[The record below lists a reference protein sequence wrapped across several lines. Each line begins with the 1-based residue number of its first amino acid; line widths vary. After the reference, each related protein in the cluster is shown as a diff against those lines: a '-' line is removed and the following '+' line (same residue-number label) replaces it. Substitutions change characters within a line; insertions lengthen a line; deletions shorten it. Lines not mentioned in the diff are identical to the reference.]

1 MTTRTLYDWF
11 RASAEASPE
20 VPALEVLDVTLT
32 YAELRA
38 AAEWMSARMVEA
50 IGGRPDRVGLLTS
63 RTAVSYVAYLAVQR
77 LGATAVPLNPAAPAS
92 RNVDITKEGGLDLTV
107 FDDTAGDGAAEYRR
121 DAGVR
126 LLDMTGEKWRPLLAP
141 QPSDDIPDQVHQPET
156 GTAYIIFTSGTTG
169 RPKGVPTTYAS
180 VNAFLTEVIPRYELG
195 PGCRV
200 SQNFEMSF
208 DGSVSEMF
216 STWGSGSTLC
226 VAQHGDVFTPVRIVN
241 TRRLTHW
248 MSVPSVISFAKRL
261 RALAPGSMPTLRRGL
276 FGGERLGVDQAEA
289 WCAAAPNAV
298 MTNCYGPTETT
309 IVITGY
315 EVPRERADWPETTNR
330 SIPIGLPHPR
340 MDWLLLDEDL
350 RPADDG
356 ELCVRGPQ
364 RFPGYL
370 DPGENA
376 GRFVLMESGS
386 DADSDRG
393 RVHDG
398 REPVTPE
405 HYYRTGD
412 RCRLEGGELVHL
424 GRVDGQVKIRGN
436 RIELGEIESALRCHL
451 SIEEAIVLVVPA
463 ADGENELRAV
473 YTGKEVPADEFTK
486 LVSALPRY
494 MHPRS
499 YHHRESL
506 PLTTVGKVDRKRLT
520 DEFTA

>member
-11 RASAEASPE
+11 RASAEANPDD
-20 VPALEVLDVTLT
+20 PALEVLDVTFT

-50 IGGRPDRVGLLTS
+50 AGGRPGRVGLLTS
-63 RTAVSYVAYLAVQR
+63 RTAVSFVACLAVQR

-92 RNVDITKEGGLDLTV
+92 RNLDITKEAGLDLAV
-107 FDDTAGDGAAEYRR
+107 FDDTAGDGAAEYRHN
-121 DAGVR
+121 AGVR

-141 QPSDDIPDQVHQPET
+141 EPSDDIPDQGHPAET

-169 RPKGVPTTYAS
+169 RPKGVPITYAN
-180 VNAFLTEVIPRYELG
+180 VNAFLMEAIPRYELG

-200 SQNFEMSF
+200 SQTFEMSF

-226 VAQHGDVFTPVRIVN
+226 VAQHGDVFTPVRFIN
-241 TRRLTHW
+241 AKRLTHW

-276 FGGERLGVDQAEA
+276 FGGERLGFDQAEA
-289 WCAAAPNAV
+289 WSAAAPNAV
-298 MTNCYGPTETT
+298 MNNCYGPTETT

-315 EVPRERADWPETTNR
+315 EVPRERADWPQTTDR
-330 SIPIGLPHPR
+330 SLPIGHPHPL

-370 DPGENA
+370 DSAENA
-376 GRFVLMESGS
+376 GR
-386 DADSDRG
+386 
-393 RVHDG
+393 
-398 REPVTPE
+398 
-405 HYYRTGD
+405 
-412 RCRLEGGELVHL
+412 
-424 GRVDGQVKIRGN
+424 
-436 RIELGEIESALRCHL
+436 
-451 SIEEAIVLVVPA
+451 
-463 ADGENELRAV
+463 
-473 YTGKEVPADEFTK
+473 
-486 LVSALPRY
+486 
-494 MHPRS
+494 
-499 YHHRESL
+499 
-506 PLTTVGKVDRKRLT
+506 
-520 DEFTA
+520 

>member
-20 VPALEVLDVTLT
+20 DPALEVLDVTLT

-50 IGGRPDRVGLLTS
+50 MGGRPDRVGLLTS

-141 QPSDDIPDQVHQPET
+141 DPSDDIPDQVHQPET

-180 VNAFLTEVIPRYELG
+180 VNAFLTEAIPRYELG

-276 FGGERLGVDQAEA
+276 FGGERLGLDQAEA

-315 EVPRERADWPETTNR
+315 EVPQERADWPETTNR

-386 DADSDRG
+386 DADPDRG

-473 YTGKEVPADEFTK
+473 YTGKEVPADEFRK

-494 MHPRS
+494 MRPRS

-520 DEFTA
+520 DEFAA

>member
-11 RASAEASPE
+11 RASAEARPGA
-20 VPALEVLDVTLT
+20 PALEVLDVTLT
-32 YAELRA
+32 YAELRS

-50 IGGRPDRVGLLTS
+50 AGGRPAAVGLLTS

-92 RNVDITKEGGLDLTV
+92 RNLDITAEGGLGLTV
-107 FDDTAGDGAAEYRR
+107 FDDTAGEGAAEYRHG
-121 DAGVR
+121 AGVP
-126 LLDMTGEKWRPLLAP
+126 LLDMTGERWRPLLSP
-141 QPSDDIPDQVHQPET
+141 GPSDDVPDQGRPPAT

-169 RPKGVPTTYAS
+169 RPKGVPTTYAC
-180 VNAFLTEVIPRYELG
+180 VDAFLTEAVARYELG

-226 VAQHGDVFTPVRIVN
+226 VAQHGDVFTPVRFVN
-241 TRRLTHW
+241 TKRLTHW

-261 RALAPGSMPTLRRGL
+261 RALSPGSMPTLRRGL
-276 FGGERLGVDQAEA
+276 FGGERLGFEQAEA

-298 MTNCYGPTETT
+298 MHNCYGPTETT
-309 IVITGY
+309 IVVTGY
-315 EVPRERADWPETTNR
+315 EVPRERADWPQTSNR
-330 SIPIGLPHPR
+330 SLPIGLPHPR
-340 MDWLLLDEDL
+340 LDWLLLDEEL

-376 GRFVLMESGS
+376 GRFVLMAPDPDPGPE
-386 DADSDRG
+386 RG
-393 RVHDG
+393 HVHDG
-398 REPVTPE
+398 REPLTPE

-424 GRVDGQVKIRGN
+424 GRMDAQVKIRGH
-436 RIELGEIESALRCHL
+436 RIELGEIESALRCHP
-451 SIEEAIVLVVPA
+451 SIDDAIVLVVPA
-463 ADGENELRAV
+463 ADGEDELRAV
-473 YTGKEVPADEFTK
+473 YTGEEVAADEVAE
-486 LVSALPRY
+486 LVASLPRY
-494 MHPRS
+494 MRPRS
-499 YHHRESL
+499 YHRRESI
-506 PLTTVGKVDRKRLT
+506 PLTTVGKADRRRLT
-520 DEFTA
+520 DELAA